1 MFEKLNQAWGDTIM
15 GTALQVPTVVNGVN
29 VDNLFTTID
38 AIKSTPAIAK
48 FKFRIQNRWEGAAQ
62 NRSAVNEF
70 HGAGQECSRQKSFV
84 LHADEPAVLLGK
96 DSAANPVEYLL
107 HALAACLTTSMVY
120 HAAARGIQIEEV
132 ESSFEG
138 DIDLHGFLDLDPKVR
153 NGYQGIRVNFKL
165 KAEVPDEQLREI
177 VNLGTGHSPVFDSL
191 THGVPV
197 SVTAERL

>member
-1 MFEKLNQAWGDTIM
+1 M
-15 GTALQVPTVVNGVN
+15 
-29 VDNLFTTID
+29 
-38 AIKSTPAIAK
+38 
-48 FKFRIQNRWEGAAQ
+48 
-62 NRSAVNEF
+62 
-70 HGAGQECSRQKSFV
+70 GAGQECSRQNSFV

-107 HALAACLTTSMVY
+107 HSLAACLTTSMVY

-165 KAEVPDEQLREI
+165 KADVPDEQLQDI
-177 VNLGTGHSPVFDSL
+177 VKLGTGHSPVFDSL
-191 THGVPV
+191 TNGVPV

>member
-1 MFEKLNQAWGDTIM
+1 MV
-15 GTALQVPTVVNGVN
+15 TAQQVPTIVNGVN

-38 AIKSTPAIAK
+38 AIKSAPAIAK

-62 NRSAVNEF
+62 NHSAVNEF
-70 HGAGQECSRQKSFV
+70 YGAGQEYSRQESFV

-107 HALAACLTTSMVY
+107 HSLAACLTTSMVY
-120 HAAARGIQIEEV
+120 HAAEEV

-165 KAEVPDEQLREI
+165 KADVPDEQLQDI
-177 VNLGTGHSPVFDSL
+177 VKLGTGHSPVFDSL
-191 THGVPV
+191 TNGVPV